1 MRLDNDG
8 SAEFYLDRERMAVAV
23 DMNQEE
29 VQLRRALEVLGQW
42 HGRERLIA
50 MLDMTTPG
58 MAVVRLK
65 TDLPRLDKRTAIIAR
80 SEGLEAARLNLAE
93 RGAVLR

>member
-1 MRLDNDG
+1 
-8 SAEFYLDRERMAVAV
+8 MAVAV
-23 DMNQEE
+23 DLNQEE

-42 HGRERLIA
+42 QGRERLIA

-65 TDLPRLDKRTAIIAR
+65 TDLPKLEKRAAMIAR
-80 SEGLEAARLNLAE
+80 SEGVEPARDSIAE